1 VTAPPPGHAPSG
13 NGSGRPAVA
22 SGGEPP
28 HAGVADLSPAELHER
43 QTLVSRDLRTEE
55 LVFNMGPQHP
65 ATHGVLRVVIKSDG
79 EVVRGLEPHIGNLH
93 RCSEKIGESVP
104 YYQWLPYVDR
114 WDYLAAINNEHVAC
128 MAIERLGE
136 IEVPERAEYVR
147 VIVAEVQRVISHLMA
162 IGVYGL
168 DLGAFTPFLHQF
180 RERERGLDLLDHVS
194 GGRLLYHFLRIG
206 GVKRDLTPEWL
217 DELETWLGHVERRL
231 PEYNTL
237 LLHNH
242 IFQERT
248 AGVGVISR
256 HQAVQW
262 GITGPAL
269 RASGVDWD
277 TRRDVPYSVYER
289 FAFDVPVGP
298 SPVAGELGDCFAR
311 HWVRTREVLESI
323 RIIRQAVAGL
333 PAGPVLG
340 RVPKGFKPP
349 VGEVYVRGENPRGE
363 LATYMVSQGADT
375 AYRIRCRGPSF
386 SNIASITE
394 ISRGMLLA
402 DLVALIGSM
411 DIVLGE
417 VDR

>member
-1 VTAPPPGHAPSG
+1 MSAPADRGPDL
-13 NGSGRPAVA
+13 A
-22 SGGEPP
+22 SGGEPR
-28 HAGVADLSPAELHER
+28 HAAVTELAEQQE
-43 QTLVSRDLRTEE
+43 LVGRDLRTEE

-128 MAIERLGE
+128 MAIEKLGGL
-136 IEVPERAEYVR
+136 EVPERGEYVR
-147 VIVAEVQRVISHLMA
+147 IIVAEVQRIISHLMA

-180 RERERGLDLLDHVS
+180 RERERGMDLLDHIS
-194 GGRLLYHFLRIG
+194 GGRLLYHFVRIG

-217 DELETWLGHVERRL
+217 DELEEFLQAVEKRL
-231 PEYNTL
+231 PDYNTL

-248 AGVGVISR
+248 CKIGIVDKDAAVRWGVTGPGLRAAGV
-256 HQAVQW
+256 
-262 GITGPAL
+262 P
-269 RASGVDWD
+269 WD
-277 TRRDVPYSVYER
+277 TRRHAPYSIYDR
-289 FAFDVPVGP
+289 FEFEVPIGP
-298 SPVAGELGDCFAR
+298 SPVAGVLGDCFTR
-311 HWVRTREVLESI
+311 HWIRVREVEESMKI
-323 RIIRQAVAGL
+323 VRQAVSQL
-333 PAGPVLG
+333 PDGPVMG

-363 LATYMVSQGADT
+363 LATYMISGGRDT

-386 SNIASITE
+386 SNIACITE
-394 ISRGMLLA
+394 IAEGVLLA
-402 DLVALIGSM
+402 DLVALIGSL